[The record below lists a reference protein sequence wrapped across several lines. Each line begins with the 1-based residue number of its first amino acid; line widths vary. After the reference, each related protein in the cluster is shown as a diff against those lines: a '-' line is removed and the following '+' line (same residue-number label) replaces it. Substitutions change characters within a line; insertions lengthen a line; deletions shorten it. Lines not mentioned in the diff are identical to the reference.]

1 MPQENP
7 TPGEHKVTPYAREQ
21 FNSMLDDAER
31 RGIETYGT
39 TLETH
44 NGRDAIKDAKEE
56 AIDLWQYL
64 CQIELENQALKETNT
79 RLGKINERLKTELNY
94 WFSEAEQMKLYIN
107 NLQPDEKYKMLEKQL
122 KQAIKQRVH
131 LYETNMSIKVCVGS
145 SYNEQS

>member
-7 TPGEHKVTPYAREQ
+7 TPGKDRVTPYAREQ
-21 FNSMLDDAER
+21 FNTMLDDAER

-64 CQIELENQALKETNT
+64 CQIELENQALRARIERVANT
-79 RLGKINERLKTELNY
+79 NERLKKDLNY
-94 WFSEAEQMKLYIN
+94 WFSEAQQMKIYIDN
-107 NLQPDEKYKMLEKQL
+107 QNSEDRYLEL
-122 KQAIKQRVH
+122 KAEIEYVYAQNQFLERKI
-131 LYETNMSIKVCVGS
+131 I
-145 SYNEQS
+145 EQSNE

>member
-7 TPGEHKVTPYAREQ
+7 TPGKDRVTPYAREQ
-21 FNSMLDDAER
+21 FNTMLDDAER

-64 CQIELENQALKETNT
+64 CQIELENQALRARIERVANT
-79 RLGKINERLKTELNY
+79 NERLKKDLNY
-94 WFSEAEQMKLYIN
+94 WFSEAQQMKIYIDN
-107 NLQPDEKYKMLEKQL
+107 QNSEDRYLKLKAEIEYVYAQNQFLERK
-122 KQAIKQRVH
+122 I
-131 LYETNMSIKVCVGS
+131 I
-145 SYNEQS
+145 EQSNE